1 MLWPRR
7 RIRLNSSRRIVCF
20 LRDIPDDWSQMPA
33 PAQPELQPNQVYR
46 TKYFARWGKNPARL
60 VQRLVEAGKLQ
71 EMAHGLYFVPGKSRF
86 GAVPP
91 TDDALLDALLES
103 EDYVVTGPPA
113 WNTLGLGATAMF
125 AATLVYNR
133 KRSGKF
139 VLGGRT
145 FLLRRVAF
153 PAHPPREWFAIDL
166 IERQAMAGVDP
177 EALAAGVQREV
188 RAGRLDAVVL
198 DEMAARYG
206 TKGTE
211 SLVRHCI
218 RLALEAA

>member
-1 MLWPRR
+1 
-7 RIRLNSSRRIVCF
+7 
-20 LRDIPDDWSQMPA
+20 MPA
-33 PAQPELQPNQVYR
+33 PAQPELQWNHVYR

-60 VQRLVEAGKLQ
+60 VQRLVKEARLH
-71 EMAHGLYFVPGKSRF
+71 ELAHGLYCVLGKSRF

-91 TDDALLDALLES
+91 SDDALLRAFLES

-153 PAHPPREWFAIDL
+153 PAHPSREWFAVDL
-166 IERQAMAGVDP
+166 IEHQAMAGVDP
-177 EALAAGVQREV
+177 EALVVGMQREV
-188 RAGRLDAVVL
+188 RAGRLDAAVL
-198 DEMAARYG
+198 GEMAASYA
-206 TKGTE
+206 TQATQT
-211 SLVRHCI
+211 LVRHCI
-218 RLALEAA
+218 RLAQEAA